1 MTISVLQ
8 FMNISPGKK
17 GYYLVY
23 YTSKIFLVLLTM
35 TEAAEGFQSD
45 PLRGEKVD
53 WKTDS

>member
-23 YTSKIFLVLLTM
+23 YASKIFLVLLTM

-53 WKTDS
+53 